1 MFKKI
6 SAALLSAA
14 VIAAGIP
21 AGIPVGRAESVPA
34 ADLFDLQI
42 TESGTLQDGG
52 TYQLPL
58 TFSGS
63 YSAENRTAANA
74 DGSYTGPAFV
84 KSANRYAGLCA
95 DYSGQAGA
103 VKAAMNDGFTVSV
116 LFALDEVLSGEC
128 TLLGNAQS
136 GGFTLVTMDGYIQFI
151 LHVGGKIGRAHV

>member
-21 AGIPVGRAESVPA
+21 AGIPVGRRESVPA

-42 TESGTLQDGG
+42 AESGTLQDGG

-74 DGSYTGPAFV
+74 TAAIPARPLS
-84 KSANRYAGLCA
+84 KAPTAMRACAPITAGRP
-95 DYSGQAGA
+95 
-103 VKAAMNDGFTVSV
+103 V
-116 LFALDEVLSGEC
+116 
-128 TLLGNAQS
+128 
-136 GGFTLVTMDGYIQFI
+136 
-151 LHVGGKIGRAHV
+151 R